1 MCVFTAAHIAK
12 SKAASALELVAART
26 FHDPVPT
33 SLADTN
39 VRSLYECRCRSFFSF
54 ALGRR
59 LSRVGHPVLFT
70 IQPSVVR
77 RHAADKATCLFT
89 TSAIT
94 HGRAIR
100 WACPRNN
107 VRAVRRRAMMQGWI
121 RGNNTLKS
129 PPLKSC
135 ECFHTNNC
143 AEIVLADFV
152 FAGRA

>member
-1 MCVFTAAHIAK
+1 MTTLCIFTAAHIAK

-77 RHAADKATCLFT
+77 RHAADKATCF
-89 TSAIT
+89 SAIIT
-94 HGRAIR
+94 
-100 WACPRNN
+100 
-107 VRAVRRRAMMQGWI
+107 
-121 RGNNTLKS
+121 TKLD
-129 PPLKSC
+129 
-135 ECFHTNNC
+135 EFTNKFIFLQSMFQMIQLLVC
-143 AEIVLADFV
+143 
-152 FAGRA
+152 